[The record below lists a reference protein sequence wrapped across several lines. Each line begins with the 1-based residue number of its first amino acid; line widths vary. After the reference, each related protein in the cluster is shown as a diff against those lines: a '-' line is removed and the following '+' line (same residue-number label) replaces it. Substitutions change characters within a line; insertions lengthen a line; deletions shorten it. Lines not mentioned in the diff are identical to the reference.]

1 MDQGYPGLVEFKV
14 VYSMIYPGS
23 LSIDFL
29 ATLVSGA
36 QSTYVIIDIDK

>member
-14 VYSMIYPGS
+14 IYTLTYPGS

-29 ATLVSGA
+29 AILVSDA
-36 QSTYVIIDIDK
+36 KSTYVIIDID